1 MYLLTAYGMRQCEK
15 HMMAKG
21 ISAETMMERAAMG
34 LRKEIRKRF
43 TDRGTRLLFLAGGG
57 NNGGDAIAAARF
69 LLEDGYSVTV
79 LVTGSRGKFS
89 EEFRNQYKKFRSEFP
104 RQKLYFLDDAS
115 SRGILEEHTYDV
127 IIDAMFGTGLSRPVG
142 AKHAELLR
150 AVNQKN
156 VYRIAVD
163 VPSGLDASTGRILG
177 EAFHADLTVTFGSP
191 KVGCYLGEGR
201 TVSGEVVCVSLGFDA
216 ETYRK
221 AEDRILLADLD
232 FFRATKAKSLPPR
245 PAVSHKGTFGKVG
258 IVISPQAMLGAS
270 MLAAKAAY
278 RAGCGLVRVFCPKEY
293 VGYFNMAVPEA
304 VVVPYGE
311 EKAGTAL
318 LQFLRTVDAVC
329 IGPGLAQDRMGLI
342 FLRNVLES
350 STPAVL
356 DAGALTLLAD
366 HLNLLKHRSCPC
378 VLTPHLKEMAALC
391 HTDVRTMS
399 EERLQLVSQFAKEHH
414 VNLVCKSDTSLVA
427 ISRERDVKLTL
438 STLGNSGLATAG
450 SGDVLTGIITSLI
463 AQGANLTN
471 ALLYGVLLHGRAG
484 EVGAPD
490 EDAQRRMMASDIIDN
505 LFLSC

>member
-69 LLEDGYSVTV
+69 LLEDGYAVTI

-89 EEFRNQYKKFRSEFP
+89 EEFRKQYKKLRSEFP
-104 RQKLYFLDDAS
+104 RHKLHFLDDAS
-115 SRGILEEHTYDV
+115 SKEIPERNYDV
-127 IIDAMFGTGLSRPVG
+127 IVDAMFGTGLSRPIREKQ
-142 AKHAELLR
+142 ADLLR
-150 AVNQKN
+150 TVNQKKA
-156 VYRIAVD
+156 YRIAVD

-216 ETYRK
+216 EVYRK

-258 IVISPQAMLGAS
+258 IIISPQAMLGAS

-278 RAGCGLVRVFCPKEY
+278 RSGCGLVRVFCPKEY
-293 VGYFNMAVPEA
+293 VGYFNVAVPEA

-311 EKAGTAL
+311 ERAGSL
-318 LQFLRTVDAVC
+318 LLKFLRTVDAVC
-329 IGPGLAQDRMGLI
+329 IGPGLSEDRMGLI

-350 STPAVL
+350 NTPAVL
-356 DAGALTLLAD
+356 DAGALHLLAE

-399 EERLQLVSQFAKEHH
+399 EDRLQLVSQFAKEYH
-414 VNLVCKSDTSLVA
+414 VSLVCKSDTSLIA
-427 ISRERDVKLTL
+427 LPRERDVKLTL

-450 SGDVLTGIITSLI
+450 AGDVLTGIITSLM